1 MFALYQ
7 LHACAE
13 LPVNIASFI
22 ISMRPRK
29 FTTDGRMEKRTTAS
43 FLPAALPTG
52 LGMIGVV
59 VLVLILV
66 LVL

>member
-1 MFALYQ
+1 MSAVVCGKSAENQ
-7 LHACAE
+7 LFSRS
-13 LPVNIASFI
+13 LFI

-59 VLVLILV
+59 VVVV